1 MFTRAATRGERYQ
14 SALASSQVEE
24 SLRSIQVVKAHGY
37 EQQEQQR
44 YNSQLQKLVQLAY
57 LKLVGYTVRSI
68 HPQPSLDTVLLL
80 MQYAESVLEM

>member
-1 MFTRAATRGERYQ
+1 MTFLNALFVYVYRYGMFTRAATRGERYQ
-14 SALASSQVEE
+14 SSLASSQVEE

-57 LKLVGYTVRSI
+57 LKLAGYTVRTTCI
-68 HPQPSLDTVLLL
+68 
-80 MQYAESVLEM
+80 A